1 MPLGSSSFDV
11 LKDAVLAAT
20 RALSQQSRFENS
32 PEEDKL
38 EIEFN
43 IPNSPE
49 KKSELASYRGKA
61 DAQACVKRFRN
72 EQIVIE
78 TGSKK
83 LDSVLENL
91 EDVRVEVL
99 GSKMYPGV
107 ASNIKAKFEDQCR
120 IDLSTGEK
128 EETV

>member
-49 KKSELASYRGKA
+49 KKIRAS
-61 DAQACVKRFRN
+61 F
-72 EQIVIE
+72 
-78 TGSKK
+78 
-83 LDSVLENL
+83 L
-91 EDVRVEVL
+91 
-99 GSKMYPGV
+99 
-107 ASNIKAKFEDQCR
+107 
-120 IDLSTGEK
+120 
-128 EETV
+128 

>member
-49 KKSELASYRGKA
+49 KKSELASYR
-61 DAQACVKRFRN
+61 
-72 EQIVIE
+72 
-78 TGSKK
+78 
-83 LDSVLENL
+83 
-91 EDVRVEVL
+91 
-99 GSKMYPGV
+99 
-107 ASNIKAKFEDQCR
+107 
-120 IDLSTGEK
+120 LSLIHI
-128 EETV
+128 